1 MTNDKGQ
8 MLIPG
13 YNLRQG
19 YFGERVLLLKFL
31 QASYQELY
39 PEQDFSHLRD
49 TVADYLSRE
58 TPLWWVEVSHQR
70 RGADVGADL
79 HVEVAG
85 GSPSATSSGE
95 PIGCLWVGNVI
106 DQVGGTRHAHIFL
119 VYVSPSH
126 RRRGI
131 GSALMAKAESWAR
144 QRGDRLI
151 SLQVFLSNQNALSL
165 YEHQGYQPL
174 SLFMHKSLE

>member
-19 YFGERVLLLKFL
+19 YSGERVLLLKFL

-39 PEQDFSHLRD
+39 PEQDFSHLRE
-49 TVADYLSRE
+49 TVTDYLSRE
-58 TPLWWVEVSHQR
+58 TPVWWV
-70 RGADVGADL
+70 D
-79 HVEVAG
+79 VAG
-85 GSPSATSSGE
+85 GSQSAISSGE

-106 DQVGGTRHAHIFL
+106 DQVGGSRHAHIFL
-119 VYVSPSH
+119 VYVKPPH

-131 GSALMAKAESWAR
+131 GSALVAQAESWAR

-151 SLQVFLSNQNALSL
+151 SLQVFLANQNALNL
-165 YEHQGYQPL
+165 YQHHGYQPL
-174 SLFMHKSLE
+174 SLFMHKNL